1 MFEHK
6 LGRRLLP
13 GEEAHHIDHNS
24 LDDRPGNLTPLMR
37 SEHSIETQEWMKR
50 KRDEGK
56 RRLFH
61 LEIGTRSRV
70 QNE

>member
-1 MFEHK
+1 VFEHK

-37 SEHSIETQEWMKR
+37 SEQR